1 MQNTEPVIIAS
12 DTVLFVDL
20 DGTTAMWNP
29 NGAWQSEGYY
39 KNLDPMQNV
48 IDALKKVAEE
58 KGYEL
63 YILSAYP
70 SKGAKQDKME
80 WVDKH
85 IPFIDE
91 KHRLFVPFGENK
103 AEFIEA
109 LGLTASGKLLISDYS
124 PELHDW
130 VEQKGWGL
138 KVMNGFNGNHGTW
151 TRDAVDSSLPSQFI
165 YDKIIETT
173 EKMQEAERSKSMAVS
188 KEVSISEVDLTLPKT
203 DKTKTLAEGI
213 GDFQKILQENGIEFN
228 LNCSFSL
235 KDFLEK
241 LRENPQSLISE
252 YGTKQLSKIRCELS
266 YDNSGYELYKTE
278 FVKLQ
283 ELDENEFSD
292 DISEHI
298 VERICDRLQD
308 HNKNIFLADCCF
320 SESEVTERTK
330 GLSSRFNY
338 YHFINACNCDM
349 IVGDVIENLPDILTY
364 EALRY
369 SSVEFISE
377 DIVKELKE
385 KFTAIANEQF
395 NATESIED
403 VVTDLIKAHNG
414 NLSEG
419 AAIPI
424 SDAMGALFF
433 GDYYFYGEFDYE
445 TPIGTNLENYEEQNS
460 ENLPYYKQCADFVL
474 EHPEAIEEG
483 CFRYGINKNE
493 LDNVCFDVVLDKVL
507 DTVDE
512 RSLKMDYVLSKLED
526 AGFTALTE
534 TDLDNIKAQIQNI
547 ETISGLSELSER
559 LIELLPEKV
568 IEDLSEVCEATALA
582 DSTVNATITD
592 DVCIVHDIDNE
603 TLEFQNLSD
612 EPREVKNIELN
623 NKMVDITL
631 DAGENYGVAGVTK
644 VDTSDI
650 EVNGVSLD
658 DAPKL
663 TKSNPTLDLAE

>member
-1 MQNTEPVIIAS
+1 MQNTDPVIIAS

-124 PELHDW
+124 SELHDW

-173 EKMQEAERSKSMAVS
+173 EKMQEAKKSKSMTVS
-188 KEVSISEVDLTLPKT
+188 KEVS
-203 DKTKTLAEGI
+203 
-213 GDFQKILQENGIEFN
+213 
-228 LNCSFSL
+228 
-235 KDFLEK
+235 
-241 LRENPQSLISE
+241 
-252 YGTKQLSKIRCELS
+252 
-266 YDNSGYELYKTE
+266 
-278 FVKLQ
+278 
-283 ELDENEFSD
+283 
-292 DISEHI
+292 
-298 VERICDRLQD
+298 
-308 HNKNIFLADCCF
+308 
-320 SESEVTERTK
+320 
-330 GLSSRFNY
+330 
-338 YHFINACNCDM
+338 
-349 IVGDVIENLPDILTY
+349 VI
-364 EALRY
+364 
-369 SSVEFISE
+369 
-377 DIVKELKE
+377 
-385 KFTAIANEQF
+385 
-395 NATESIED
+395 
-403 VVTDLIKAHNG
+403 
-414 NLSEG
+414 
-419 AAIPI
+419 
-424 SDAMGALFF
+424 
-433 GDYYFYGEFDYE
+433 
-445 TPIGTNLENYEEQNS
+445 
-460 ENLPYYKQCADFVL
+460 
-474 EHPEAIEEG
+474 
-483 CFRYGINKNE
+483 
-493 LDNVCFDVVLDKVL
+493 
-507 DTVDE
+507 
-512 RSLKMDYVLSKLED
+512 
-526 AGFTALTE
+526 
-534 TDLDNIKAQIQNI
+534 
-547 ETISGLSELSER
+547 
-559 LIELLPEKV
+559 
-568 IEDLSEVCEATALA
+568 
-582 DSTVNATITD
+582 D

-603 TLEFQNLSD
+603 TLEFQNLSN

-623 NKMVDITL
+623 DKMVDITL

-663 TKSNPTLDLAE
+663 TKSNPTLALTE